1 MIREYKA
8 EDTNAVVLIW
18 RAASAVAHPFLT
30 ADFIEQ
36 EAGNLRNM
44 YLPHAQTWVVEDSN
58 KPIGFIAM
66 IGNEIGGLFL
76 DPSFH
81 GKGFGKAMVD
91 YIVALKGALRVDV
104 FEKTQ
109 SVGSFMNAT
118 ALSRQAAINMKRRV
132 K

>member
-1 MIREYKA
+1 
-8 EDTNAVVLIW
+8 
-18 RAASAVAHPFLT
+18 
-30 ADFIEQ
+30 
-36 EAGNLRNM
+36 M

-104 FEKTQ
+104 FEKNTI
-109 SVGSFMNAT
+109 G
-118 ALSRQAAINMKRRV
+118 RQFYERYGFVETGRYEHETSGEMTLKMSMSNHPVRF
-132 K
+132 